1 MVLVIIPT
9 LQVRESAM
17 FLMLLL
23 GNYKLRVY
31 GGLWSLNQFLYK
43 SFSWFDSWTAG
54 HTRRQHDGLVSV
66 FVT

>member
-31 GGLWSLNQFLYK
+31 GGL
-43 SFSWFDSWTAG
+43 
-54 HTRRQHDGLVSV
+54 
-66 FVT
+66 